1 MIDLRSAVKSGRP
14 NQYLVAPDGYLAG
27 ETADEVSPV
36 FSRSPAEVL
45 RATVAL
51 LETRSGLEDLRVDE
65 AAGRIA
71 YVARVFIFKDDVDI
85 AVTQDAEGA
94 ALAVFSRSRV
104 GHSDLGVNR
113 RRVKALLSDL
123 SDALGEPARP

>member
-45 RATVAL
+45 EALVAL
-51 LETRSGLEDLRVDE
+51 LKTRSGLEDLEVDE
-65 AAGRIA
+65 ALGRIA
-71 YVARVFIFKDDVDI
+71 YVARVFVFKDDVDI
-85 AVTQDAEGA
+85 AVTEEDGGTG
-94 ALAVFSRSRV
+94 LVVFSRSRV

-113 RRVKALLSDL
+113 RRVRTLLSDL
-123 SDALGEPARP
+123 ADKLS